1 MGGVLDEL
9 DGEDPGP
16 VSYSVKVYALEHVQV
31 AIPPNQE
38 VRARA
43 FYGGILGLTEVLKP
57 PLLRARGGLWFEQPG
72 LKLHLGVEADFR
84 PARKA
89 HVALLVD
96 DLAALAAAC
105 RRAGHSVVSA
115 EPLEGFQHVY
125 VSDPF
130 GNRIELMERIE
141 PGPPGAGVGRAPE

>member
-1 MGGVLDEL
+1 
-9 DGEDPGP
+9 
-16 VSYSVKVYALEHVQV
+16 VKVYALEHVQV

-43 FYGGILGLTEVLKP
+43 FYGGILGLTEVPKP
-57 PLLRARGGLWFEQPG
+57 PPLAARGGLWFEQPG

-96 DLAALAAAC
+96 GLAALVEAC

-130 GNRIELMERIE
+130 GNRIELMEHIE
-141 PGPPGAGVGRAPE
+141 PGPPDDVVGREPE